1 MLAAASFLGV
11 VFYGVIEGIAGAI
24 ALSMLVMVWNAW
36 HPYHTVLVRVDGRK
50 GYHDV
55 TRHPEGRFVPGLV
68 LFRWDEQLFFANAD
82 LFREALLQAVAD
94 ATTPT
99 RQVIVAA
106 DAVNDI
112 DVTAADM
119 LGELDHELEARGIDL
134 QFAGLKGH
142 VKDLIMRYGL
152 SPRFDAQHFHP
163 TVGNAVNV
171 YRRQHTLDWKDWD
184 ES

>member
-1 MLAAASFLGV
+1 
-11 VFYGVIEGIAGAI
+11 
-24 ALSMLVMVWNAW
+24 MVWNAW

-82 LFREALLQAVAD
+82 LFREAVLQAVD
-94 ATTPT
+94 QATTPT

-106 DAVNDI
+106 HAVIDV

-119 LGELDHELEARGIDL
+119 LAVLDRELEARGIDL
-134 QFAGLKGH
+134 QFAGLPGH
-142 VKDLIMRYGL
+142 VKDQIIRYGL
-152 SPRFDAQHFHP
+152 SPRFDADHFHP
-163 TVGNAVNV
+163 TVGNAVNI
-171 YRRQHTLDWKDWD
+171 YRGRHTVDWKDWD
-184 ES
+184 ER